1 MDVFYTLDETPPVFY
16 TCGNLI
22 SEEGFVHCRRSF
34 DCNVLILVLEG
45 TLYITQAGQR
55 FAVST
60 GQYIFLRAG
69 EEHYGHRAAD
79 GRLSYMW
86 VHFNSSGAWER
97 KPLQGEET
105 FPERYAYCLPE
116 CGTAGSLQRVNILF
130 HQLMDYSRQQALYT
144 GALLSCSLSLLLM
157 ELTQEYLDSLSSG
170 PRETSPVVS
179 AASDWI
185 WSNCHRQ
192 ISVHDIA
199 EAFHYNAEYLS
210 SLFKTETGY
219 TLVQFLHKTRIEISK
234 NLLLSSNVSI
244 KEAAYSCGF
253 PDEKYYMRTF
263 KKLEG
268 MTPSQYK
275 NAFPKKYIN

>member
-1 MDVFYTLDETPPVFY
+1 MDILYTLDGTPPVFY
-16 TCGNLI
+16 ICGNLI
-22 SEEGFVHCRRSF
+22 SEDGFVHCRRIF

-45 TLYITQAGQR
+45 TLYITQSRQR
-55 FAVST
+55 FAVSA

-97 KPLQGEET
+97 KSLREEGA
-105 FPERYAYCLPE
+105 FPEKYVYCLPE
-116 CGTAGSLQRVNILF
+116 YGTALSPQRVNILF

-144 GALLSCSLSLLLM
+144 DALLSCSLSLLLM
-157 ELTQEYLDSLSSG
+157 EFTQEYLDSLSN
-170 PRETSPVVS
+170 RHRKTSPAVS
-179 AASDWI
+179 AAADWI

-192 ISVHDIA
+192 ISIHDIA
-199 EAFHYNAEYLS
+199 EEFHYNAEYLS
-210 SLFKTETGY
+210 SLFKAETGY
-219 TLVQFLHKTRIEISK
+219 TLLQFLHKTRIEISK
-234 NLLLSSNVSI
+234 NLLLRSNVSV

-263 KKLEG
+263 KRLEG

-275 NAFPKKYIN
+275 NAFPEKHIN